1 LEFIVSDE
9 QLIEDDEFS
18 VFTDPDTGKPGYTDA
33 RLTDL
38 PIADVV
44 RRLQEAGDQQSVAV
58 IQHLQYCLWDATR
71 SEDSH
76 GVPDSSWDVCG
87 ICDRAEAG
95 PGKFRG
101 GITHAECC
109 PLCGWESIDSIPG
122 VPADQY
128 GISPLD

>member
-1 LEFIVSDE
+1 MFDNEYTNSVRDDNPH
-9 QLIEDDEFS
+9 DDEPS
-18 VFTDPDTGKPGYTDA
+18 VFVDPDTGKRGYTDA

-44 RRLQEAGDQQSVAV
+44 RRLQEAGDQQAVNV

-71 SEDSH
+71 SEDSY

-95 PGKFRG
+95 PGKYRD
-101 GITHAECC
+101 GITHAPCC
-109 PLCGWESIDSIPG
+109 PLCGWE
-122 VPADQY
+122 V
-128 GISPLD
+128 